1 MPETVAQHEKS
12 KMEPAVCSLLKV
24 RDFLDNVVVRMDGS
38 YVAGFRV
45 RGSLTYFGSVEE
57 RNELKARIDALL
69 RTCPEESIRVQIRYE
84 VNDQMGDTLSMYEEA
99 RRTSH
104 PAAVALDEERVKDW
118 KLRARD
124 GEFLTRSLT
133 FYFIWDPET
142 HRRMMASAGG
152 PKTGAATFSQS
163 FSLSRKTCIN
173 RARAQHEAILAQFG
187 SILRGVESSMV
198 AADFEPVRM
207 SHEEMFLEIQT
218 TISPFCPVR
227 AKLRN
232 HPLSVRYVSAR
243 EQLMN
248 AGIEG
253 MAESYVSINNLLWS
267 VVTLKSLPE
276 QTWPGLVRELQ
287 TLGFPLIVSTNIFIP
302 NQAKVLAVYKQRH
315 KKMLA
320 AQVNHRGEFR
330 LDMSA
335 QVAAADL
342 GEIQARIMSSAT
354 KACHV
359 SLSIAFRT
367 SQPFTTTAQ
376 LSDAEQQIA
385 DRREQI
391 LHVISRMDGAT
402 GLPESLGAQQRILF
416 GTLPGQTEKDL
427 RDMEV
432 LSSNAADLS
441 PVEMPWSGTPG
452 SPMMLFPTP
461 YRQLLPFSPFD
472 QSLENANA
480 IVAATSGTGKS
491 MLVQKILLTAG
502 RQDVKVSILERGDS
516 YLNTVRYMGGRMITM
531 SLDSKLT
538 INPFDFE
545 TGVTELTNDHRSFLI
560 NLIRHMIGDSA
571 SSDIEILNNVIET
584 SILNAYARARMRPVS
599 IPTLSDVRD
608 ELENYLDK
616 NKEEL
621 VMKEARIAAV
631 KLRAWVDDGIYAKL
645 FDRQTTV
652 DMNAPWLYFNIEK
665 LKDDPKLETAMS
677 LLIAYAT
684 TKRAEGGGGARCMT
698 ILDECWALLQSPSL
712 GPVVEQL
719 FRTARKRNACV
730 WGISQAVEDFTG
742 TPDKPNRIGAAI
754 LTTTAIRLIGRQ
766 KGNVDVL
773 SEFLHLSP
781 AAIERIKNLGMT
793 EKGRRSEFVISLGE
807 QSANTHSLYVELTPT
822 EYWLAT
828 SFPRER
834 QYRTWWLSTHTDLEF
849 GDAIRRLGAKYPQ
862 GLARL
867 AELPEERSGEVN
879 RITAPPEPDYALA
892 SGIGEDGNSN
902 GSGPKGKR
910 GIHRASTPSIFPEL
924 VGSIERDL

>member
-1 MPETVAQHEKS
+1 
-12 KMEPAVCSLLKV
+12 MEPAVCSLLKV
-24 RDFLDNVVVRMDGS
+24 RDFLDNVIVRMDGS

-163 FSLSRKTCIN
+163 FSLSRKTCIT

-502 RQDVKVSILERGDS
+502 RQDVNVSILERGDS

-584 SILNAYARARMRPVS
+584 SILNAYARSRMRPVS

-766 KGNVDVL
+766 KGNVEVL

-849 GDAIRRLGAKYPQ
+849 GEAIRRLGAKYPQ

-879 RITAPPEPDYALA
+879 RTTAPPEPDYTLA
-892 SGIGEDGNSN
+892 SGIGEDGNFN

>member
-1 MPETVAQHEKS
+1 
-12 KMEPAVCSLLKV
+12 MEPAVCSLLKV
-24 RDFLDNVVVRMDGS
+24 RDFLDNVIVRMDGS

-163 FSLSRKTCIN
+163 FSLSRKTCIT

-766 KGNVDVL
+766 KGNVEVL

-849 GDAIRRLGAKYPQ
+849 GEAIRRLGAKYPQ

-879 RITAPPEPDYALA
+879 RTTAPPEPDYTLA

>member
-1 MPETVAQHEKS
+1 
-12 KMEPAVCSLLKV
+12 MEPAVCSLLKV
-24 RDFLDNVVVRMDGS
+24 RDFLDNVIVRMDGS

-163 FSLSRKTCIN
+163 FSLSRKTCIT

-849 GDAIRRLGAKYPQ
+849 GEAIRRLGAKYPQ

-879 RITAPPEPDYALA
+879 RTTAPPEPDYTLA

>member
-1 MPETVAQHEKS
+1 
-12 KMEPAVCSLLKV
+12 MEPAVCSLLKV

-163 FSLSRKTCIN
+163 FSLSRKTCIT

-849 GDAIRRLGAKYPQ
+849 GEAIRRLGAKYPQ

-879 RITAPPEPDYALA
+879 RTTVPPEPDYTLA

>member
-1 MPETVAQHEKS
+1 
-12 KMEPAVCSLLKV
+12 MEPAVCSLLKV

-163 FSLSRKTCIN
+163 FSLSRKTCIT

-793 EKGRRSEFVISLGE
+793 EKGRRSEFVMSLGE

-849 GDAIRRLGAKYPQ
+849 GEAIRRLGAKYPQ

-879 RITAPPEPDYALA
+879 RTTAPPEPDYTLA

>member
-1 MPETVAQHEKS
+1 
-12 KMEPAVCSLLKV
+12 
-24 RDFLDNVVVRMDGS
+24 
-38 YVAGFRV
+38 V

-849 GDAIRRLGAKYPQ
+849 GEAIRRLGAKYPQ

-879 RITAPPEPDYALA
+879 RTTAPPEPDYTLA

>member
-1 MPETVAQHEKS
+1 
-12 KMEPAVCSLLKV
+12 MEPAVCSLLKV
-24 RDFLDNVVVRMDGS
+24 RDFLDNVIVRMDGS

-163 FSLSRKTCIN
+163 FSLSRKTCIT

-849 GDAIRRLGAKYPQ
+849 GEAIRRLGAKYPQ

-879 RITAPPEPDYALA
+879 RTTAPPEPDYTLA

-910 GIHRASTPSIFPEL
+910 GIHRASTPSIVPEL

>member
-1 MPETVAQHEKS
+1 
-12 KMEPAVCSLLKV
+12 MEPAVCSLLKV

-163 FSLSRKTCIN
+163 FSLSRKTCIT

-253 MAESYVSINNLLWS
+253 MAESYVGINNLLWS

-584 SILNAYARARMRPVS
+584 SILNAYARARMRPMS

-766 KGNVDVL
+766 KGNVEVL

-849 GDAIRRLGAKYPQ
+849 GEAIRRLGAKYPQ

-879 RITAPPEPDYALA
+879 RTTAPPEPDYTLA

>member
-1 MPETVAQHEKS
+1 
-12 KMEPAVCSLLKV
+12 
-24 RDFLDNVVVRMDGS
+24 
-38 YVAGFRV
+38 V

-163 FSLSRKTCIN
+163 FSLSRKTCIT

-849 GDAIRRLGAKYPQ
+849 GEAIRRLGAKYPQ

-879 RITAPPEPDYALA
+879 RTTAPPEPDYTLA

>member
-1 MPETVAQHEKS
+1 
-12 KMEPAVCSLLKV
+12 MEPAVCSLLKV
-24 RDFLDNVVVRMDGS
+24 RDFLDNVIVRMDGS

-163 FSLSRKTCIN
+163 FSLSRKTCIT

-218 TISPFCPVR
+218 TISPFCPAR

-502 RQDVKVSILERGDS
+502 RQDVNVSILERGDS

-584 SILNAYARARMRPVS
+584 SILNAYARSRMRPVS

-766 KGNVDVL
+766 KGNVEVL

-849 GDAIRRLGAKYPQ
+849 GEAIRRLGAKYPQ

-879 RITAPPEPDYALA
+879 RTTAPPEPDYTLA
-892 SGIGEDGNSN
+892 SGIGEDGNFN

>member
-1 MPETVAQHEKS
+1 
-12 KMEPAVCSLLKV
+12 MEPAVCSLLKV
-24 RDFLDNVVVRMDGS
+24 RDFLDNVIVRMDGS

-45 RGSLTYFGSVEE
+45 RGSLTYFGSVQE

-124 GEFLTRSLT
+124 GEFLTRILT

-584 SILNAYARARMRPVS
+584 SILNAYARSRMRPVS

-849 GDAIRRLGAKYPQ
+849 GEAIRRLGAKYPQ

-879 RITAPPEPDYALA
+879 RTTAPPEPDYTLA
-892 SGIGEDGNSN
+892 SGIGEDGNFN

>member
-1 MPETVAQHEKS
+1 
-12 KMEPAVCSLLKV
+12 MEPAVCSLLKV
-24 RDFLDNVVVRMDGS
+24 RDFLDNVIVRMDGS

-163 FSLSRKTCIN
+163 FSLSRKTCIT

-218 TISPFCPVR
+218 TISPFCPAR

-502 RQDVKVSILERGDS
+502 RQDVNVSILERGDS

-584 SILNAYARARMRPVS
+584 SILNAYARSRMRPVS

-766 KGNVDVL
+766 KGNVEVL

-849 GDAIRRLGAKYPQ
+849 GEAIRRLGAKYPQ

-879 RITAPPEPDYALA
+879 RTTAPPEPDYTLA

>member
-1 MPETVAQHEKS
+1 
-12 KMEPAVCSLLKV
+12 
-24 RDFLDNVVVRMDGS
+24 
-38 YVAGFRV
+38 
-45 RGSLTYFGSVEE
+45 
-57 RNELKARIDALL
+57 
-69 RTCPEESIRVQIRYE
+69 
-84 VNDQMGDTLSMYEEA
+84 
-99 RRTSH
+99 
-104 PAAVALDEERVKDW
+104 
-118 KLRARD
+118 
-124 GEFLTRSLT
+124 
-133 FYFIWDPET
+133 
-142 HRRMMASAGG
+142 
-152 PKTGAATFSQS
+152 
-163 FSLSRKTCIN
+163 
-173 RARAQHEAILAQFG
+173 
-187 SILRGVESSMV
+187 
-198 AADFEPVRM
+198 
-207 SHEEMFLEIQT
+207 
-218 TISPFCPVR
+218 
-227 AKLRN
+227 
-232 HPLSVRYVSAR
+232 
-243 EQLMN
+243 
-248 AGIEG
+248 
-253 MAESYVSINNLLWS
+253 
-267 VVTLKSLPE
+267 
-276 QTWPGLVRELQ
+276 
-287 TLGFPLIVSTNIFIP
+287 
-302 NQAKVLAVYKQRH
+302 
-315 KKMLA
+315 
-320 AQVNHRGEFR
+320 
-330 LDMSA
+330 
-335 QVAAADL
+335 
-342 GEIQARIMSSAT
+342 
-354 KACHV
+354 
-359 SLSIAFRT
+359 
-367 SQPFTTTAQ
+367 
-376 LSDAEQQIA
+376 
-385 DRREQI
+385 
-391 LHVISRMDGAT
+391 
-402 GLPESLGAQQRILF
+402 
-416 GTLPGQTEKDL
+416 
-427 RDMEV
+427 
-432 LSSNAADLS
+432 
-441 PVEMPWSGTPG
+441 
-452 SPMMLFPTP
+452 
-461 YRQLLPFSPFD
+461 
-472 QSLENANA
+472 
-480 IVAATSGTGKS
+480 
-491 MLVQKILLTAG
+491 
-502 RQDVKVSILERGDS
+502 
-516 YLNTVRYMGGRMITM
+516 
-531 SLDSKLT
+531 
-538 INPFDFE
+538 
-545 TGVTELTNDHRSFLI
+545 
-560 NLIRHMIGDSA
+560 MIGDSA

-584 SILNAYARARMRPVS
+584 SILNAYARSRMRPVS

-849 GDAIRRLGAKYPQ
+849 GEAIRRLGAKYPQ

-879 RITAPPEPDYALA
+879 RTTAPPEPDYTLA
-892 SGIGEDGNSN
+892 SGIGEDGNFN

>member
-1 MPETVAQHEKS
+1 
-12 KMEPAVCSLLKV
+12 
-24 RDFLDNVVVRMDGS
+24 
-38 YVAGFRV
+38 
-45 RGSLTYFGSVEE
+45 
-57 RNELKARIDALL
+57 
-69 RTCPEESIRVQIRYE
+69 
-84 VNDQMGDTLSMYEEA
+84 MGDTLSMYEEA

-163 FSLSRKTCIN
+163 FSLSRKTCIT

-849 GDAIRRLGAKYPQ
+849 GEAIRRLGAKYPQ

-879 RITAPPEPDYALA
+879 RTTAPPEPDYTLA

>member
-1 MPETVAQHEKS
+1 
-12 KMEPAVCSLLKV
+12 MEPAVCSLLKV
-24 RDFLDNVVVRMDGS
+24 RDFLDNVIVRMDGS

-163 FSLSRKTCIN
+163 FSLSRKTCIT

-545 TGVTELTNDHRSFLI
+545 PGVTELTNDHRSFLI

-849 GDAIRRLGAKYPQ
+849 GEAIRRLGAKYPQ

-879 RITAPPEPDYALA
+879 RTTAPPEPDYTLA

>member
-1 MPETVAQHEKS
+1 
-12 KMEPAVCSLLKV
+12 MEPAVCSLLKV

-142 HRRMMASAGG
+142 QRRMMASAGG

-163 FSLSRKTCIN
+163 FSLSRKTCIT

-849 GDAIRRLGAKYPQ
+849 GEAIRRLGAKYPQ

-879 RITAPPEPDYALA
+879 RTTAPPEPDYTLA

>member
-1 MPETVAQHEKS
+1 
-12 KMEPAVCSLLKV
+12 
-24 RDFLDNVVVRMDGS
+24 
-38 YVAGFRV
+38 
-45 RGSLTYFGSVEE
+45 
-57 RNELKARIDALL
+57 
-69 RTCPEESIRVQIRYE
+69 
-84 VNDQMGDTLSMYEEA
+84 
-99 RRTSH
+99 
-104 PAAVALDEERVKDW
+104 
-118 KLRARD
+118 
-124 GEFLTRSLT
+124 
-133 FYFIWDPET
+133 
-142 HRRMMASAGG
+142 
-152 PKTGAATFSQS
+152 
-163 FSLSRKTCIN
+163 
-173 RARAQHEAILAQFG
+173 
-187 SILRGVESSMV
+187 MV

-218 TISPFCPVR
+218 TISPFCPAR

-502 RQDVKVSILERGDS
+502 RQDVNVSILERGDS

-766 KGNVDVL
+766 KGNVEVL

-849 GDAIRRLGAKYPQ
+849 GEAIRRLGAKYPQ

-879 RITAPPEPDYALA
+879 RTTAPPEPDYTLA

>member
-1 MPETVAQHEKS
+1 
-12 KMEPAVCSLLKV
+12 
-24 RDFLDNVVVRMDGS
+24 MDGS

-163 FSLSRKTCIN
+163 FSLSRKTCIT

-218 TISPFCPVR
+218 TISPFCPAR

-742 TPDKPNRIGAAI
+742 MPDKPNRIGAAI

-849 GDAIRRLGAKYPQ
+849 GEAIRRLGAKYPQ

-879 RITAPPEPDYALA
+879 RTTAPPEPDYTLA

>member
-1 MPETVAQHEKS
+1 
-12 KMEPAVCSLLKV
+12 MEPAVCSLLKV
-24 RDFLDNVVVRMDGS
+24 RDFLDNVIVRMDGS

-849 GDAIRRLGAKYPQ
+849 GEAIRRLGAKYPQ

-879 RITAPPEPDYALA
+879 RTTAPPEPDYTLA